1 MPDVAVPGG
10 LVGALAI
17 LAFGLA
23 IVGMLVAPIV
33 ARSRRWSGPTAAIAL
48 VPFALLTV
56 AAVLAASAA
65 ALGTVSAQRV
75 GVREVA
81 TGALALICL
90 TPVLGGLF
98 VRLRY
103 GSTGSRTFHQQIA
116 GNRVSSIML
125 VAILF
130 EILLVTG
137 FLIGAAVGVFLDLPL
152 LTGLVFAGL
161 SLATT
166 TAATMFAMRRG
177 DRFILDIS
185 NATVAGT
192 DGREGQLRNVVREM
206 SLAANLPMPEVY
218 VVQASAPNAFAV
230 GRDSRHA
237 SVAVTS
243 GLLGTLDREE
253 LQGVIAHEL
262 AHVANLDSRHG
273 LLVALLVG
281 AVVILTD
288 VFFEAVVEI
297 ATNPSFDADSISDLI
312 AGIVMWLVISV
323 IAIVFAGAL
332 KLFAPL
338 AARAVQAAVSR
349 DREYLADAT
358 SVAMTRNP
366 AGLMSALR
374 KLDERSAP
382 LPSSNRGTQHLWIVN
397 PVREAHEGG
406 RGWFD
411 THPATGDRIA
421 RLRDLAGEHAERE
434 DPRPQPM
441 QAPVEGPSSPD

>member
-1 MPDVAVPGG
+1 MPDLSVPAG
-10 LVGALAI
+10 LVGTLAI

-23 IVGMLVAPIV
+23 IVGMLVAPLFV
-33 ARSRRWSGPTAAIAL
+33 RRRRDPGATAALAL

-75 GVREVA
+75 GVREVT

-90 TPVLGGLF
+90 TPVLGGLY

-103 GSTGSRTFHQQIA
+103 GSTGKRTFHQQIA

-137 FLIGAAVGVFLDLPL
+137 FLIGAAVGILADVPL

-161 SLATT
+161 SLVATI
-166 TAATMFAMRRG
+166 AATAVRDGAGATGSSSTSRARSRPARVDVRASCATSCGSCRSRRTC
-177 DRFILDIS
+177 RPPRCTS
-185 NATVAGT
+185 S
-192 DGREGQLRNVVREM
+192 RRP
-206 SLAANLPMPEVY
+206 AA
-218 VVQASAPNAFAV
+218 NAFAV
-230 GRDSRHA
+230 GRDSQHA
-237 SVAVTS
+237 SIAVTS
-243 GLLGTLDREE
+243 GLLATLDREE
-253 LQGVIAHEL
+253 LQGVVAHEL

-288 VFFEAVVEI
+288 VFFEMVVEM
-297 ATNPSFDADSISDLI
+297 ATHPSFDADSISELI
-312 AGIVMWLVISV
+312 AGIVMWLVISA

-374 KLDERSAP
+374 KLEAGSGS
-382 LPSSNRGTQHLWIVN
+382 LPHANRGTQHLWIVN

-411 THPATGDRIA
+411 THPSTIDRIA
-421 RLRDLAGEHAERE
+421 RLRELAGEHAERE
-434 DPRPQPM
+434 DPTPRPTP
-441 QAPVEGPSSPD
+441 ASVEEPSSS